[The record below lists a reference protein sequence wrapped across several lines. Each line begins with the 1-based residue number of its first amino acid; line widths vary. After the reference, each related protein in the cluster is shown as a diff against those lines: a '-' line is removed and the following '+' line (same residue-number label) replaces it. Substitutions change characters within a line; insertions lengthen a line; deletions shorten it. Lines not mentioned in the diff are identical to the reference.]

1 MWWGYLIILL
11 PCCSRLFLIP
21 SSEFPTTMQ
30 EFCSV
35 FAHTDL
41 RTLMN
46 CVAVAEGC
54 EQVYNLAADMGGMGF
69 IESNQSVLLFNNTM
83 ISECVSSV
91 VAVVVT

>member
-1 MWWGYLIILL
+1 MDA
-11 PCCSRLFLIP
+11 
-21 SSEFPTTMQ
+21 Q

-41 RTLMN
+41 RELRN

-83 ISECVSSV
+83 ISKLPLPVFSCLVLKSN
-91 VAVVVT
+91 ALFRHQ

>member
-1 MWWGYLIILL
+1 MCECVRVLFRLL
-11 PCCSRLFLIP
+11 A
-21 SSEFPTTMQ
+21 Q

-41 RTLMN
+41 RTLSN
-46 CVAVAEGC
+46 CVAAADGC

-83 ISECVSSV
+83 ISE
-91 VAVVVT
+91 